1 MQRITRTLGLGAVLL
16 LQAACGLLDSSTPDI
31 IKPGDLDSPEGAQAK
46 RRGAIAD
53 FILAKDGDSDPDTS
67 STDGQL
73 ILSGLLADEFV
84 LSTTPPSQ
92 QEVDQRAMNTIN
104 PTITGV
110 YFQLH
115 KARVAAENAVAA
127 LQRFSLDSIDDPGIP
142 EMWALAG
149 FTYIYFAE
157 DFCSAVPYSTVA
169 NGKLVPGPSQS
180 TTQTLDRAIMRFD
193 SALAHPAVDAEI
205 TNLAHIGRARALLN
219 QGQFAQ
225 AAAEV
230 AGVPTDF
237 VYYTEHATSPARLQ
251 NAIYVYGTGFLISV
265 PDSEGTNG
273 LGYRSAADPRVP
285 FIDEGTSGLDGTT
298 PQFTPTKFADPTAP
312 IPVADGI
319 EARLIEAEALLQA
332 NNLQG
337 MTDTLNYLR
346 TTYQPSLGTLALPG
360 SQAAAEDLLF
370 SERAFWMFATG
381 HRLGD
386 MRRLVRQ
393 YGRAAD
399 TVFPTGSYIKG
410 GAYGTDVNIPVPVEE
425 GTNPNFNRAA
435 CITTDP

>member
-1 MQRITRTLGLGAVLL
+1 MQRITRIMGLGAVLL
-16 LQAACGLLDSSTPDI
+16 LQAACGLLDSSTPDV

-46 RRGAIAD
+46 RRGALAD

-67 STDGQL
+67 ATDGQL

-127 LQRFSLDSIDDPGIP
+127 LQQFSLDGVDDPGIP

-169 NGKLVPGPSQS
+169 NGKVVPGPSQS
-180 TTQTLDRAIMRFD
+180 TTQTLDRAVERFD
-193 SALAHPAVDAEI
+193 SALAHPAVDPEI
-205 TNLAHIGRARALLN
+205 SSLAHIGRARALLN

-230 AGVPTDF
+230 ASVPTDF

-251 NAIYVYGTGFLISV
+251 NAMYVYGTGFLISV
-265 PDSEGTNG
+265 SDSEGGAG
-273 LGYRSAADPRVP
+273 LGYRTAADPRVP
-285 FIDEGTSGLDGTT
+285 FIDEGGPGLDGTT
-298 PQFTPTKFADPTAP
+298 PQFTLTKFPDPTNP

-332 NNLQG
+332 NNLQA

-346 TTYQPSLGTLALPG
+346 ATYQPTLGTIALPG
-360 SQAAAEDLLF
+360 SQAAAVDVLF

-393 YGRAAD
+393 YGRLAD
-399 TVFPTGSYIKG
+399 TVFPTGTYIKG
-410 GAYGTDVNIPVPVEE
+410 GAYGTDVNVPVPVEE
-425 GTNPNFNRAA
+425 ASNPNFDRAA